1 MGIALPGE
9 SPEYRAARDR
19 LLDQEIGLRRTM
31 EAVAASRRKLP
42 PGAHEPRAKTP

>member
-19 LLDQEIGLRRTM
+19 LLDQEMGLRRTM

-42 PGAHEPRAKTP
+42 PGGHEPRAKTP